1 MLKEKHFLSCKFYL
15 STDKHIY
22 RYTYILIDRYIYIQI
37 SFYFFKKKKITEVLV
52 FCSECLAGLCRC
64 LDFKMLGQNTGFSFL
79 HITAMWNDD
88 IIAIHVYC
96 FFFQTTCLFAKYWN
110 VSCPVSSAVY
120 LAVYRTSVSR

>member
-22 RYTYILIDRYIYIQI
+22 CYTYILIDRYIYIQI

-96 FFFQTTCLFAKYWN
+96 FFFSDYMSLCKILKCVLSSFLSCLP
-110 VSCPVSSAVY
+110 SC
-120 LAVYRTSVSR
+120 L